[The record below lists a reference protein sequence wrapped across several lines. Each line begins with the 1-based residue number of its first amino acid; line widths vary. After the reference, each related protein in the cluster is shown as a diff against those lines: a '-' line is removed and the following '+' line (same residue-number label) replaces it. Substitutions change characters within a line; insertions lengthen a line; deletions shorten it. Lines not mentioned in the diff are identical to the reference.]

1 MVEYMK
7 KDVVIVAGLI
17 GVQFFFAGNSVLLGY
32 LMSLGLKPFTIVIF
46 FSFSTFLVV
55 SPFAVHFERSKWPK
69 QLTLKLIIQLVSISF
84 SGVSLFQ
91 FLFLK
96 GINLSSPAMAT
107 AMPNLTPALIFI
119 IAWTCR
125 LEKVALSCLYSKVK
139 IAGTILCVLGALTMS
154 LMQSTVSSKDATAM
168 PPLTDVDT
176 DMIFDKDKIS
186 GCLYLVAAVFVL
198 SSNIVLQVMIYS
210 SKNKTRRSSFFFF
223 AKILVFLQAI
233 TLGDLPAPMSLC
245 ALTSFIGMI
254 ITAIVQLVE
263 DHALQWASP
272 FVSFKDLIIFSLM
285 AGAMGGAS
293 VSFSGWAMKKR
304 GPVFVSMFSPIGTV
318 IAVVFSFITLGETI
332 SLGSFAGMLLMF
344 TGLYVVLW
352 AKRKEL
358 YCDIEEGVDAE
369 KPLLN

>member
-7 KDVVIVAGLI
+7 KEVVEDVVIVAGLI

-107 AMPNLTPALIFI
+107 AMPNLAPALIFI

-198 SSNIVLQVMIYS
+198 SSNIVLQG
-210 SKNKTRRSSFFFF
+210 
-223 AKILVFLQAI
+223 I

-293 VSFSGWAMKKR
+293 VSFNGWAMKKR

>member
-1 MVEYMK
+1 MC
-7 KDVVIVAGLI
+7 
-17 GVQFFFAGNSVLLGY
+17 
-32 LMSLGLKPFTIVIF
+32 
-46 FSFSTFLVV
+46 
-55 SPFAVHFERSKWPK
+55 
-69 QLTLKLIIQLVSISF
+69 
-84 SGVSLFQ
+84 
-91 FLFLK
+91 
-96 GINLSSPAMAT
+96 
-107 AMPNLTPALIFI
+107 PNI
-119 IAWTCR
+119 
-125 LEKVALSCLYSKVK
+125 
-139 IAGTILCVLGALTMS
+139 
-154 LMQSTVSSKDATAM
+154 
-168 PPLTDVDT
+168 
-176 DMIFDKDKIS
+176 
-186 GCLYLVAAVFVL
+186 
-198 SSNIVLQVMIYS
+198 
-210 SKNKTRRSSFFFF
+210 
-223 AKILVFLQAI
+223 
-233 TLGDLPAPMSLC
+233 
-245 ALTSFIGMI
+245 FIGMI

-293 VSFSGWAMKKR
+293 VSFNGWAMKKR

>member
-1 MVEYMK
+1 MVGYMK
-7 KDVVIVAGLI
+7 KEVVEDVVIVAGLI

-55 SPFAVHFERSKWPK
+55 SPFGVHFERSKWPK
-69 QLTLKLIIQLVSISF
+69 QLTLKLIIQLVSISI

-107 AMPNLTPALIFI
+107 AMPNLAPALIFI

-154 LMQSTVSSKDATAM
+154 LMQSTVSSKDETVM
-168 PPLTDVDT
+168 PPLTDVDA
-176 DMIFDKDKIS
+176 DMIFDKDKIA

-198 SSNIVLQVMIYS
+198 SSNII
-210 SKNKTRRSSFFFF
+210 
-223 AKILVFLQAI
+223 LQAI

-245 ALTSFIGMI
+245 AVTSFIGMI
-254 ITAIVQLVE
+254 ITAIFQLVE
-263 DHALQWASP
+263 DHALQWGSP

-285 AGAMGGAS
+285 AGAMGGAC
-293 VSFSGWAMKKR
+293 VSFNGWAMKKR

>member
-7 KDVVIVAGLI
+7 KEVVEDVVIVAGLI

-107 AMPNLTPALIFI
+107 AMPNLAPALIFI

-139 IAGTILCVLGALTMS
+139 IAGTILCVLGVLTMS

-198 SSNIVLQVMIYS
+198 SSNIVLQG
-210 SKNKTRRSSFFFF
+210 
-223 AKILVFLQAI
+223 I

-293 VSFSGWAMKKR
+293 VSFNGWAMKKR

>member
-198 SSNIVLQVMIYS
+198 SSNIVLQ
-210 SKNKTRRSSFFFF
+210 
-223 AKILVFLQAI
+223 AI

>member
-7 KDVVIVAGLI
+7 KEVVEDVVIVAGLI

-107 AMPNLTPALIFI
+107 AMPNLAPALIFI
-119 IAWTCR
+119 IAWTCSSLKMVDDCCCR

-154 LMQSTVSSKDATAM
+154 LMQSTVSSKDATVM
-168 PPLTDVDT
+168 PSVTDVAA
-176 DMIFDKDKIS
+176 DMIFDKDKIA

-198 SSNIVLQVMIYS
+198 SSNIVLQ
-210 SKNKTRRSSFFFF
+210 
-223 AKILVFLQAI
+223 AI

-245 ALTSFIGMI
+245 AVTSFIGMI
-254 ITAIVQLVE
+254 ITAIFQLVE
-263 DHALQWASP
+263 DHALQWGSP

-285 AGAMGGAS
+285 AGAMGGAC
-293 VSFSGWAMKKR
+293 VSFNGWAMKKR

-318 IAVVFSFITLGETI
+318 IAVVFSFVTLGETI

>member
-1 MVEYMK
+1 MK
-7 KDVVIVAGLI
+7 KEVVEDVVIVAGLI

-107 AMPNLTPALIFI
+107 AMPNLAPALIFI

-198 SSNIVLQVMIYS
+198 SSNIVLQG
-210 SKNKTRRSSFFFF
+210 
-223 AKILVFLQAI
+223 I

-293 VSFSGWAMKKR
+293 VSFNGWAMKKR